1 MSKNNSLLKVISLYT
16 GAGGLDYG
24 LEAAGF
30 ETAIAVEMDKW
41 CCNTLRHN
49 RNWPVIE
56 GKVETVTSDK
66 ILSISGLKK
75 GEAGLL
81 VGGPPCQPFSKA
93 GYWKTGDSKRL
104 NDPRSNTLFE
114 YMRVLEDTLP
124 HAFILENV
132 FGLAYKGKDEGLV
145 FLQNRLNEIN
155 KKNKVH
161 YTFKW
166 KVINSADFGVPQIR
180 ERVFIIGSRDGAD
193 FEFPEPK
200 FYSPEDKELFL
211 TLNSLDKQPHR
222 TAWDAIGDLLDPS
235 ENPKKSQVGGKWG
248 ALLPSI
254 PAGENYLWHTER
266 GGGKPIF
273 KWRSRYWS
281 FLLKL
286 HPDKPSW
293 TIQAQPGTA
302 IGPFHWNNRRLTMR
316 EMARIQTFPDD
327 VHILGGNSNVQK
339 QLGNAVPSAIGELLG
354 KQIRFQFFGHR
365 TNKSLSLIPPKR
377 DILENIHSYS
387 KTIPKPYNDLIE
399 LS

>member
-1 MSKNNSLLKVISLYT
+1 MAKANPLLKVISLYT

-24 LEAAGF
+24 LEEAGF
-30 ETAIAVEMDKW
+30 ETAVAIEMDKW

-56 GKVETVTSDK
+56 EKVENVTSKK
-66 ILSISGLKK
+66 ILEVSGVKR

-93 GYWKTGDSKRL
+93 GYWRDGDSKRL
-104 NDPRSNTLFE
+104 NDPRANTLIE

-132 FGLAYKGKDEGLV
+132 FGLAYKGKDEGLQY
-145 FLQNRLNEIN
+145 LKTRIDEIN
-155 KKNKVH
+155 KKNKVK
-161 YTFKW
+161 YTFNW
-166 KVINSADFGVPQIR
+166 KVINAAEYGVPQIR
-180 ERVFIIGSRDGAD
+180 ERVFIIGSRDGQE
-193 FEFPEPK
+193 FNFPEPR
-200 FYSPEDKELFL
+200 FFSPNDIESLPL
-211 TLNSLDKQPHR
+211 INSNRESYR
-222 TAWDAIGDLLDPS
+222 TAWDAIGDLIDPE
-235 ENPKKSQVGGKWG
+235 ENPKKSKVGGKWG

-254 PAGENYLWHTER
+254 PPGENYLWHTER
-266 GGGKPIF
+266 GEGEPLF

-286 HPDKPSW
+286 HPEKPSW

-327 VHILGGNSNVQK
+327 VEILGGNSNVQK
-339 QLGNAVPSAIGELLG
+339 QLGNAVPSAIGEMFGKEIMRQIFGMKMNSLELKLVPTKKKEILSINYSRELPKIYRELL
-354 KQIRFQFFGHR
+354 
-365 TNKSLSLIPPKR
+365 
-377 DILENIHSYS
+377 
-387 KTIPKPYNDLIE
+387 
-399 LS
+399 

>member
-1 MSKNNSLLKVISLYT
+1 MSKVNPLLKVISLYT

-30 ETAIAVEMDKW
+30 ETAIAIEMDKW
-41 CCNTLRHN
+41 CCATLKHN
-49 RNWPVIE
+49 RNWPVIQD
-56 GKVETVTSDK
+56 KVENVSSKT
-66 ILSISGLKK
+66 ILETANLKK
-75 GEAGLL
+75 GDVGLL
-81 VGGPPCQPFSKA
+81 VGGPPCQPFSKS
-93 GYWKTGDSKRL
+93 GYWRTGDSKRL
-104 NDPRSNTLFE
+104 DDPRAGTLSE

-145 FLQNRLNEIN
+145 YLQERLQEIN
-155 KKNKVH
+155 KKNKVK
-161 YTFKW
+161 YTFQW
-166 KVINSADFGVPQIR
+166 RVINAAEFGVPQIR
-180 ERVFIIGSRDGAD
+180 ERVFIVGSRDGQN
-193 FEFPEPK
+193 FQFPKPK
-200 FYSPEDKELFL
+200 FHA
-211 TLNSLDKQPHR
+211 LDTDEVALIGNTEPFR
-222 TAWDAIGDLLDPS
+222 TAWDAIGDLVDPL
-235 ENPKKSQVGGKWG
+235 ENSKKSKVGGKWG

-254 PAGENYLWHTER
+254 PPGENYLWHTER
-266 GGGKPIF
+266 GNGEPIF

-327 VHILGGNSNVQK
+327 VVILGGNTNVQK

-354 KQIRFQFFGHR
+354 KEIRSQFFGMKINKVLNLVPAKLMNP
-365 TNKSLSLIPPKR
+365 TKVTFTKSIVKEYKSL
-377 DILENIHSYS
+377 
-387 KTIPKPYNDLIE
+387 IE
-399 LS
+399 VIN

>member
-1 MSKNNSLLKVISLYT
+1 MSKKNLKKVISLYT

-24 LEAAGF
+24 IEAAGF
-30 ETAIAVEMDKW
+30 ETAVAVEMDKW
-41 CCNTLRHN
+41 CCKTLRHN

-56 GKVETVTSDK
+56 DK
-66 ILSISGLKK
+66 IENVDSAIILETAKLKR

-93 GYWKTGDSKRL
+93 GYWRDGDAKRMK
-104 NDPRSNTLFE
+104 DPRSNTLNQ

-132 FGLAYKGKDEGLV
+132 FGLAYKGKDEGLRY
-145 FLQNRLNEIN
+145 LENTIIEIN
-155 KKNKVH
+155 ERNNVN

-166 KVINSADFGVPQIR
+166 KVINTAHFGVSQIR
-180 ERVFIIGSRDGAD
+180 ERVFIIGSRDGYEFD
-193 FEFPEPK
+193 FPEARFFPK
-200 FYSPEDKELFL
+200 DDDNPMLEIEGKTF
-211 TLNSLDKQPHR
+211 R
-222 TAWDAIGDLLDPS
+222 TAWDAIGDLVPDEETHHES
-235 ENPKKSQVGGKWG
+235 EVGGKWG

-254 PAGENYLWHTER
+254 PPGENYLYHTER
-266 GGGKPIF
+266 GNGQPLF
-273 KWRSRYWS
+273 KWRARYWS

-327 VHILGGNSNVQK
+327 VEILGGNSNVQK
-339 QLGNAVPSAIGELLG
+339 QIGNAVPSAIGELLG
-354 KQIRFQFFGHR
+354 KEIRKQFFGER
-365 TNKSLSLIPPKR
+365 VSSKSLKLIPNYNEDEFEVNFMKR
-377 DILENIHSYS
+377 
-387 KTIPKPYNDLIE
+387 IPKEYRE
-399 LS
+399 LMHP

>member
-1 MSKNNSLLKVISLYT
+1 MAKNPLMKVISLYT

-30 ETAIAVEMDKW
+30 ETAVAIEMDKW

-49 RNWPVIE
+49 RDWPVIE
-56 GKVETVTSDK
+56 DKVENVTSK
-66 ILSISGLKK
+66 VILGTAGLKK

-104 NDPRSNTLFE
+104 NDPRAGTLTE

-145 FLQNRLNEIN
+145 YLKERLEQIN
-155 KKNKVH
+155 KKHKVK
-161 YTFKW
+161 YNFNW
-166 KVINSADFGVPQIR
+166 KVINAADYGVPQIR
-180 ERVFIIGSRDGAD
+180 ERVFIVGARDGLD
-193 FEFPEPK
+193 FNFPMPR
-200 FYSPEDKELFL
+200 FASPESEERSDLE
-211 TLNSLDKQPHR
+211 QHR
-222 TAWDAIGDLLDPS
+222 TVWDAIGDLVDPN
-235 ENPKKSQVGGKWG
+235 EDPKKSKVGGKWG

-254 PAGENYLWHTER
+254 PPGENYLFHTER
-266 GGGKPIF
+266 GEGEPLF

-286 HPDKPSW
+286 HPEKPSW

-327 VHILGGNSNVQK
+327 VEILGGNSNVQK

-354 KQIRFQFFGHR
+354 KEIKRQFFGMR
-365 TNKSLSLIPPKR
+365 IDSSQSELVPKKNSE
-377 DILENIHSYS
+377 LLKVSYVKKVPS
-387 KTIPKPYNDLIE
+387 TYKE
-399 LS
+399 LL